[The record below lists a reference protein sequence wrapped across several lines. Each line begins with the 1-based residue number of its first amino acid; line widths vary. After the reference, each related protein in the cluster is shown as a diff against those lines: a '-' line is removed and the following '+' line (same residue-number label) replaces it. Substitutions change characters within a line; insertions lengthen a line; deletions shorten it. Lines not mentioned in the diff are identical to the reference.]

1 MKETKKLEQIIKDQ
15 RAQISLE
22 FLLIMGVVVLISL
35 IVGFYLKQTSAN
47 QANKITDYQDK
58 TYQGNN

>member
-1 MKETKKLEQIIKDQ
+1 MKETKLEKIVKDQ

-47 QANKITDYQDK
+47 QANKVTEYQDK
-58 TYQGNN
+58 SYQGNN

>member
-1 MKETKKLEQIIKDQ
+1 MKINKIIKDQ
-15 RAQISLE
+15 KGQISLE
-22 FLLIMGVVVLISL
+22 FLLILGVIVLISL

-58 TYQGNN
+58 SYQGNN